1 MRHKP
6 VCATRRPVLQDGD
19 LSVYGYAGQILS
31 VNLTSNKITIIPLNR
46 EYAGKFVGGSGYA
59 SRVLYDTIDFAAD
72 PLSSGNVLMFMT
84 GPLTGTLAPCTG
96 RHVICAR
103 SPLTGFWGESNS
115 GGYFGAGMKF
125 AGFDGIMISGK
136 AKAPVTIN
144 VDTSSVKIESAEHLW
159 GLDTQETQDA
169 IKNSI
174 GKARIAC
181 IGQAGENLVRFAGI
195 VNEERIAA
203 RCGMGAVMGSKNLKA
218 VTVNGAIK
226 PKLHNP
232 EKFRELALKTSKE
245 LKERHTVL
253 GAEGTAMYVD
263 RGMTANDMPIKYF
276 QESEFDVS
284 ELNAKAMESILT
296 GRKACHS
303 CPIACGRIVS
313 VPELQLSDVAG
324 PEFQTIAAFGTNMKN
339 PKISRIAQV
348 NRLCNIYGLD
358 TISTGSI
365 ISLVMNMCEKGFLD
379 WDINWGDM
387 DAVARI
393 IHDIALRNGKGD
405 ELAEGSLR
413 FSKPHNADEEVLH
426 VKGMEIPNHDPRAY
440 SGLATIY
447 AVSARGASH
456 TEGDMHTID
465 IGIDVPCLGIHA
477 SDRVVSV
484 GKGETAAK
492 CQDFRAFHDSMI
504 LCHFPDVTPAK
515 MVELL
520 NVATGSKYIPDD
532 ILRIGS
538 NAVTMKRLFNLRC
551 GLTAE
556 DDVLPHQLLEPL
568 PESMT
573 EDWVPDLNLQL
584 DDYYSYRGWDRRTG
598 WPGPDEI
605 DALLK

>member
-1 MRHKP
+1 LH
-6 VCATRRPVLQDGD
+6 
-19 LSVYGYAGQILS
+19 GYAGKILS
-31 VNLTSNKITIIPLNR
+31 VNLTSEKVATVPLNR
-46 EYAGKFVGGSGYA
+46 EHANKFVGGSGYA
-59 SRVLYDTIDFAAD
+59 SRILYDMIDFAAD
-72 PLSSGNVLMFMT
+72 PLSPSNVLTFMT

-103 SPLTGFWGESNS
+103 SPLTGFWGESNA
-115 GGYFGAGMKF
+115 GGQFGAGLKF
-125 AGFDGIMISGK
+125 SGFDGIIVSGK
-136 AKAPVTIN
+136 ATEPVIITI
-144 VDTSSVKIESAEHLW
+144 DDSEAEIRPAGSLW
-159 GLDTQETQDA
+159 GLDTQETQA
-169 IKNSI
+169 SIKNDF
-174 GKARIAC
+174 GNVQIAC
-181 IGQAGENLVRFAGI
+181 IGPAGENLVRFAGI

-232 EKFRELALKTSKE
+232 EKFKELALKTSKE

-276 QESEFDVS
+276 QEPEFDVS
-284 ELNAKAMESILT
+284 GLNAKAMDSILT
-296 GRKACHS
+296 GRKACYS

-313 VPELQLSDVAG
+313 VPELDLSDVAG

-339 PKISRIAQV
+339 PKIRHIVQV

-358 TISTGSI
+358 TISCGST
-365 ISLVMNMCEKGFLD
+365 ISLVMNMCEKGLLD

-387 DAVARI
+387 DAVARL
-393 IHDIALRNGKGD
+393 IHDIAVRNGRGD

-413 FSKPHNADEEVLH
+413 FSKLYDTEEEVLH

-477 SDRVVSV
+477 SDRVASA

-504 LCHFPDVTPAK
+504 LCHFPDVTPAI
-515 MVELL
+515 MVELVNL
-520 NVATGSKYIPDD
+520 ATGSNYVPTD

-551 GLTAE
+551 GLTA
-556 DDVLPHQLLEPL
+556 DYDTLPQQLLEPL
-568 PESMT
+568 SDSMT
-573 EDWVPDLNLQL
+573 EEWVPDLKLQL
-584 DDYYSYRGWDRRTG
+584 DDYYRYRGWDRRTG
-598 WPGPDEI
+598 QPRSEDIDE
-605 DALLK
+605 LLK